1 MLVIK
6 TIATERKTSTAIK
19 AEWHDAE
26 NMNTQETTL
35 RQNALDNEEAALNE
49 GSTGTRRVLRDPES
63 VEDGDTEDFS
73 VRDSWFH

>member
-1 MLVIK
+1 MLVIEA
-6 TIATERKTSTAIK
+6 IATKRNTSTAIK

-26 NMNTQETTL
+26 NLITQETTL

-49 GSTGTRRVLRDPES
+49 GSTRTRRGIRDPES
-63 VEDGDTEDFS
+63 VEDGDTEEFS